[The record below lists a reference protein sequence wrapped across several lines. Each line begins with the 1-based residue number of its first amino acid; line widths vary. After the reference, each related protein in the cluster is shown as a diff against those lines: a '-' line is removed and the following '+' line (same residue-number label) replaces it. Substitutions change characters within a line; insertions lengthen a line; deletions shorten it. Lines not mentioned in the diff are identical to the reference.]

1 MCACGTVQA
10 DLARTGVDM
19 KHPLESIPSTSRKP
33 WFWTFLAGTL
43 ILFAVFRV
51 LDAPLRTTAAPNG
64 IVSFE
69 LAGTPFQA
77 QAIIDSWHEAAFLA
91 SSVAGQPVP
100 GLVSRAYAF
109 ATFGLGIDYLFMPV
123 YATALALGILLA
135 SGRHGSWFRTFGAWL
150 GWGAYTAALFDAVEN
165 YALARMLLI
174 NQVWSP
180 WPETAAFSASVK
192 FLLLLLGLFYALVGW
207 LWPRKQIQHD
217 DR

>member
-1 MCACGTVQA
+1 
-10 DLARTGVDM
+10 M
-19 KHPLESIPSTSRKP
+19 KHPLENIPVLSRKP
-33 WFWTFLAGTL
+33 LFWAFFSGTL

-51 LDAPLRTTAAPNG
+51 LDAPLRTSAAPSG

-109 ATFGLGIDYLFMPV
+109 AAFGLGIDYLFMPV

-135 SGRHGSWFRTFGAWL
+135 AGRHKGWFSAFGAWL
-150 GWGAYTAALFDAVEN
+150 GWGAFTAALFDAVEN
-165 YALARMLLI
+165 YALARMLLM
-174 NQVWSP
+174 NEVWSP
-180 WPETAAFSASVK
+180 YPELAAFSASVK
-192 FLLLLLGLFYALVGW
+192 FVLLLLGLFYALVGW
-207 LWPRKQIQHD
+207 LWPKKR
-217 DR
+217 